1 MKSREAIR
9 NKIIRYANLVWDIP
23 HMNNLNSLVHLIIE
37 ETCNELFLL
46 DNRLEDVDSTIL
58 EKLVHNL
65 APIDLNYV
73 RPAHGILFITP
84 EIPQYKL
91 HKESEFLLKE
101 IPDNLKD
108 KVILP
113 PSFTPVSDVTL
124 LNMSVKHL
132 FFDQTLWM
140 CDDSGNKTPI
150 MHTSGKAS
158 HNTLWVQFEHHSD
171 IKKLKDFCLYLDFPH
186 LNDNHDY
193 FEILKEASWSCGR
206 KSLQIKSGM
215 PLNSLKNIDS
225 TEQEVLDYYKKRY
238 WTISDMLYLN
248 EDGITLPTELREIMD
263 IEASSS
269 IPSGI
274 WISIKFP
281 SFFQQD
287 DIAKI
292 FVAINAFPVLNRR
305 NNEHRLLLDDFTGI
319 TTLPSEPGEE
329 FLGIYD
335 IRDSHQVAYEKDE
348 FITIGKKGVYSVEP
362 IRKKDLN
369 DSRIYDYLERFIDTL
384 QNEKSV
390 FPNIDEEQI
399 QSVLNSISDILDK
412 ENHKQDINSLNEY
425 AEVAR
430 LRINPHPDAGSVK
443 IEYWT
448 SLAERLNGLSKGT
461 AMMANKISALN
472 KSDAVLLTEV
482 NEGRTFYDIESLKA
496 INRFYLISRGKIVTK
511 YNIISFCEIE
521 VGKYCSDIDVMRK
534 AMVSPRYKEGIIN
547 VMEIQLTPKIQ
558 HADHFKKKG
567 VLNDLKMRISKQSP
581 PHYRYVIKVMEAND
595 ITFEDGFSLSLIQSV
610 NKN

>member
-23 HMNNLNSLVHLIIE
+23 HMNNLNPLVNLIIE

-46 DNRLEDVDSTIL
+46 DNRLEDIDSSIL

-73 RPAHGILFITP
+73 RPANGILFITP
-84 EIPQYKL
+84 EIPYYKL
-91 HKESEFLLKE
+91 QRKSEFTLKE
-101 IPDNLKD
+101 TPDNLKD
-108 KVILP
+108 EVILP
-113 PSFTPVSDVTL
+113 PSFTPVSDITL
-124 LNMSVKHL
+124 INMSVKYL
-132 FFDQTLWM
+132 FFDHTLWM
-140 CDDSGNKTPI
+140 CDDLGNKMPV
-150 MHTSGKAS
+150 MHTPRKAGF
-158 HNTLWVQFEHHSD
+158 NTLWVQFEHHPD
-171 IKKLKDFCLYLDFPH
+171 IKKLKDFYIYLDFPH

-193 FEILKEASWSCGR
+193 FEILQEACWSCGG

-215 PLNSLKNIDS
+215 PASSFQDINL

-238 WTISDMLYLN
+238 WTISDTIYLN
-248 EDGITLPTELREIMD
+248 EECINLPSELREIMD
-263 IEASSS
+263 IEKVSS
-269 IPSGI
+269 IPSGL

-281 SFFQQD
+281 SSFRQD

-329 FLGIYD
+329 FLGIHD
-335 IRDSHQVAYEKDE
+335 IRDSNQMIYEKDE
-348 FITIGKKGVYSVEP
+348 FVTIGKKGVYSVEP

-390 FPNIDEEQI
+390 FPNINEEQI
-399 QSVLNSISDILDK
+399 QSVLNSVSDILAK
-412 ENHKQDINSLNEY
+412 ESHKQDINSLNEY

-430 LRINPHPDAGSVK
+430 LRINPRPEADSIK
-443 IEYWT
+443 TEYWT
-448 SLAERLNGLSKGT
+448 SLAERLNGLPKGT
-461 AMMANKISALN
+461 AMMANKISVLN
-472 KSDAVLLTEV
+472 KSDAILLTDV

-511 YNIISFCEIE
+511 YNITSFCEIE
-521 VGKYCSDIDVMRK
+521 VGKYCSDINVISK
-534 AMVSPRYKEGIIN
+534 AIVSPKYKEGIIN
-547 VMEIQLTPKIQ
+547 VMEVQLRPKAQ
-558 HADHFKKKG
+558 HTDYFKKKG
-567 VLNDLKMRISKQSP
+567 VINDLKMRLLKQSP
-581 PHYRYVIKVMEAND
+581 LHYRYVIKIMQANEKAVGD
-595 ITFEDGFSLSLIQSV
+595 SFPLQLTQSI
-610 NKN
+610 NKI